1 MRHARR
7 RDHPD
12 HRADH
17 RQPARPCPRLKVIA
31 TTPSATTT
39 STPARL
45 PPSATPHP
53 YPMPL
58 SLGSQPKRYGQVTST
73 IKVPRRRAAQV
84 TGVTLAP
91 LLLGTRHARYHLLR
105 PDIHTRGQPHCAAQD
120 VPVGQNGAQ
129 PAPGPHARNPTGF
142 LSQVLERP
150 ATHRRLTS
158 PAPRLPGGAGAANS
172 RRAVSTPHRPATAP
186 MPGMNRLPASRDQAA
201 ARIQQ
206 QHLAQRA
213 GERPGQPPVDRSAA
227 VIIGHAGRPA
237 TRQAGR

>member
-1 MRHARR
+1 
-7 RDHPD
+7 
-12 HRADH
+12 
-17 RQPARPCPRLKVIA
+17 
-31 TTPSATTT
+31 
-39 STPARL
+39 
-45 PPSATPHP
+45 
-53 YPMPL
+53 MPL

-91 LLLGTRHARYHLLR
+91 LLLGTRHPRHHLLR

-172 RRAVSTPHRPATAP
+172 RRAVSTQSFMPLAGAGTAALATLSPAAFPLAAETA
-186 MPGMNRLPASRDQAA
+186 
-201 ARIQQ
+201 
-206 QHLAQRA
+206 
-213 GERPGQPPVDRSAA
+213 
-227 VIIGHAGRPA
+227 
-237 TRQAGR
+237 RQAPTVTPEHEFRQGLAILLQGLSASLAGGVF